1 VELRA
6 YWKIIWRRI
15 WLVALVVGVVALYVG
30 YQYYH
35 LRKTPGAL
43 TAYRSDVTIQIGLQS
58 SPNGVSDNIGAS
70 ESLADAL
77 VTGPILSS
85 NEFDTEVSHQIA
97 ADMTQIEQRYGPNP
111 NLGDWQNASAIG
123 GALSAV
129 RAHSVVIISATWT
142 TSAGA
147 WAIADAVGKVST
159 AKICTYLGYVVAKEA
174 PCATT
179 SAGSQS
185 VVSARIISDAT
196 DAATVPGSSV
206 SKQTTLIV
214 LLLVALIVGIA
225 LAFLADYLD
234 DRIHGKDEAQQLLRL
249 PVYGEVPRAPTV
261 GRTRS

>member
-1 VELRA
+1 MELRA

-15 WLVALVVGVVALYVG
+15 WLVALVVGVMALYVG

-111 NLGDWQNASAIG
+111 NLGDWQNAGAIG
-123 GALSAV
+123 GAFFGSIA
-129 RAHSVVIISATWT
+129 AH
-142 TSAGA
+142 
-147 WAIADAVGKVST
+147 
-159 AKICTYLGYVVAKEA
+159 E
-174 PCATT
+174 
-179 SAGSQS
+179 
-185 VVSARIISDAT
+185 
-196 DAATVPGSSV
+196 
-206 SKQTTLIV
+206 LIHKR
-214 LLLVALIVGIA
+214 
-225 LAFLADYLD
+225 F
-234 DRIHGKDEAQQLLRL
+234 
-249 PVYGEVPRAPTV
+249 P
-261 GRTRS
+261 